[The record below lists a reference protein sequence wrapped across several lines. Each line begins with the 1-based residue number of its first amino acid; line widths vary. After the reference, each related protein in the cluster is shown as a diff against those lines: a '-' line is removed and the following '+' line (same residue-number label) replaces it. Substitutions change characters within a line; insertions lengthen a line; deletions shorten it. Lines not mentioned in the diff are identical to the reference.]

1 MPPVWKPI
9 KKIIKKPIK
18 WIGDR
23 IEDVGDWVVDE
34 IIDPIVNIVE
44 GTIDAMLDD
53 PIKTIATIALVVSGQ
68 AWALPLLEGADV
80 AMNGGDIGDILEAT
94 AKAYVA
100 QQVGAAVGSYAGSAA
115 QGAAQASTSAATAK
129 IVGQVVARGT
139 ANAVGAIVY
148 GQDPAEAFLKGGIQA
163 GVAAGLGKLAENT
176 DFKNLPQAAKN
187 VIETS
192 LTAALTGE
200 DITPAMIASAV
211 TKAYVTTE
219 AVGKYF
225 DPSLN
230 DDWDEEQMSSM
241 SDGQIA
247 AITNGILNTANAAFT
262 GGDVPKAILDS
273 VMKYGS
279 QELNKIMDKTIK
291 NTIDKVSGNYK
302 TTEDKAQEI
311 DDALDDY
318 EAAAAN
324 YNVTADEMKPRFD
337 ERARLKGN
345 VDELKVK
352 LQNQDPGSNVDT
364 ANRDKYQAIL
374 NEYNASVKTYNSYAT
389 QLDNDYT
396 NKYKPLLDK
405 YKTEADTAYNNIEP
419 LKKDY
424 MKLKES
430 LISSADQLDD
440 ALKPMQAATDKAF
453 VTAMVGEDFNVEE
466 YAKLNGLDDGGE
478 TGEEIDP
485 YYHWLTTGKDEKLP
499 TNKTQYDA
507 QVKEQ
512 KQSLLQKSI
521 DALGLSPFAVGK
533 ETLQKLQ
540 TQIDNNYGSDL
551 DGLKNAAPE
560 TLAPD
565 VAKYYMDEKL
575 KNFNPV
581 TATETYAKQK
591 FSEKI
596 PTFDSIT
603 FDQLKDIVG
612 DPELKYISKTSQDT
626 IFNTL
631 NVPDMDI
638 VSGNAA
644 IDIDKE
650 GNISWSK
657 IDPTGGLGT
666 YWDSVSNK
674 MTSAKW
680 DAEAKKYFKVDAK
693 TNEVI
698 DELDDYGENLSLV
711 QPIVFSD
718 LKKRDPT
725 LYVETASKL
734 SNEAGVAL
742 DAKEG
747 APISATAKTLFQSI
761 FGGLDPLN
769 VILTD
774 KEKELAAGAVIE
786 GTGTFVDM
794 VNKIGMLTDTV
805 FQYAVGG
812 ANAAEIKQAMDDQG
826 VTFNVYEL
834 DKNAAKLAK
843 NIIMF
848 GTDLKPEELKKE
860 TKEFTD
866 ILADANIDKVEYF
879 FDGRKNPNYG
889 KTQEDLSVWD
899 KAYNTTS
906 VFFKNVNKSSL
917 IDFVANEL
925 GESVGTLGFGNIIK
939 YGASASI
946 KNQFKELGK
955 EVVDEFAKKFSDD
968 ATKQFLTSAETIEAF
983 AYAGQGAY
991 EQSYQEAIKQGFDPF
1006 KSHEIA
1012 SNHGGKLGMAGI
1024 LLQTATTKIFDAN
1037 KVQKMMLGVNTKL
1050 SAKATND
1057 LHEVFSSMAAEG
1069 TSEFFAE
1076 GGEGGYGA
1084 WLINK
1089 DINPEYDITSNATQ
1103 SAWIGA
1109 LTGTG
1114 FAGVTSAGVQAND
1127 FLTNVLANGNAK
1139 INNLFKNY
1147 DGTDES
1153 LNSVK
1158 TELFNLGIEDNSIKT
1173 NLLNVMRPSDFTTKH
1188 DILEATKNVSNVYTF
1203 QDNEIKQLENK
1214 YEGETSEEDFTF
1226 SFDTYVDEGTV
1237 DDKEVL
1243 ALAASEG
1250 ITLTPEQVAQL
1261 IGQKNE
1267 QTFLQEQQK
1276 IFDPQAVT
1284 KEEATKFLADQGYNP
1299 TEEEVLSFV
1308 AEVEE
1313 SKQQAAIQKY
1323 SEDRLT
1329 TKDEAIAYLESL
1341 GLDTAQLPN
1350 EFIDQFVKQGLQTE
1364 TEQQIKEAA
1373 DPYYVDEQEV
1383 LDAYKAAGLPDVR
1396 PEDVQKL
1403 IGQYSESDLG
1413 KKLTKALGG
1422 AQYNVLKY
1430 NIGAPSTDDVPATG
1444 IFAELE
1450 KLQAEGASQSEAIAA
1465 LSEKLN
1471 ISVEDLKFQIQTVEA
1486 GLQEQIYEVGDQVAG
1501 VSDQL
1506 TQTEAKLTK
1515 QLQELVSAG
1524 ATQDEAIQALSD
1536 KLGISVEDL
1545 NSQITGVE
1553 TKLNQKITD
1562 VETGLTEQITDV
1574 ETGLTE
1580 QITDVETGLT
1590 EQITDVET
1598 GLTSEITAI
1607 ADIIGKP
1614 VGEVTDVDIDFITD
1628 LIAQQTAL
1636 ADPSTF
1642 EFTTDMLQYDV
1653 TGDGIV
1659 DIADQTM
1666 LQNAMQGQDVQF
1678 AQDSKFG
1685 PTGVFD
1691 TIADTKTD
1699 LTQQIKDS
1707 QQEITTMYQTDQA
1720 MQAQKA
1726 AEEKQKAAL
1735 AKQRMGNLE
1744 QLYAAAQPQTV
1755 SAKQVELANI
1765 GPQYDFESIFRD
1777 TGQQSFYKTPYRK
1790 GGQVNEIN
1798 DTLLKLIGGN

>member
-9 KKIIKKPIK
+9 KEIIRKPIK
-18 WIGDR
+18 WIGDT
-23 IEDVGDWVVDE
+23 IEDIGDWVVDE
-34 IIDPIVNIVE
+34 IIDPIVSTVE
-44 GTIDAMLDD
+44 STIDAMLDD
-53 PIKTIATIALVVSGQ
+53 PIKTIATIALLASPY
-68 AWALPLLEGADV
+68 AWALPLLEGAYV
-80 AMNGGDIGDILEAT
+80 AKEGGDIGDILEAT

-100 QQVGAAVGSYAGSAA
+100 QQVGASVGDYAGSAA

-129 IVGQVVARGT
+129 IVGQVVAKGT
-139 ANAVGAIVY
+139 SNAVGAIVY

-163 GVAAGLGKLAENT
+163 GVAAGLGKLSENT

-225 DPSLN
+225 DPSFS

-262 GGDVPKAILDS
+262 GGDIPKAILDS

-279 QELNKIMDKTIK
+279 QELNKVMDKTIK
-291 NTIDKVSGNYK
+291 NTIDKVSGNYE
-302 TTEDKAQEI
+302 TTEKKAQEV

-405 YKTEADTAYNNIEP
+405 YKTEADTAYASIEP

-424 MKLKES
+424 IKLKDL

-453 VTAMVGEDFNVEE
+453 VTAMTGEDFNAEE
-466 YAKLNGLDDGGE
+466 YAKVNGLDDGGE

-485 YYHWLTTGKDEKLP
+485 YYHWLTTGKDENLP
-499 TNKTQYDA
+499 TNQAQYD
-507 QVKEQ
+507 
-512 KQSLLQKSI
+512 KQLKTEKYNLFQNAMSKT
-521 DALGLSPFAVGK
+521 GLDITKLNKYTRKRIQDEFNENYK
-533 ETLQKLQ
+533 TLQ
-540 TQIDNNYGSDL
+540 DV
-551 DGLKNAAPE
+551 KNANIE
-560 TLAPD
+560 D
-565 VAKYYMDEKL
+565 V
-575 KNFNPV
+575 
-581 TATETYAKQK
+581 T
-591 FSEKI
+591 
-596 PTFDSIT
+596 
-603 FDQLKDIVG
+603 KDIGERYINEQTFIDDLLVSKEEVSDASIANGSAIVISDGG
-612 DPELKYISKTSQDT
+612 DISFTTPDKTADTDYRWDPRFNKKVKTVVTKSKSGLEGKYDT
-626 IFNTL
+626 VIE
-631 NVPDMDI
+631 DE
-638 VSGNAA
+638 
-644 IDIDKE
+644 E
-650 GNISWSK
+650 GNIVQSK
-657 IDPTGGLGT
+657 EYLPPFEGNNVYGLLKKNPAAGINIIGELDPN
-666 YWDSVSNK
+666 S
-674 MTSAKW
+674 TSA
-680 DAEAKKYFKVDAK
+680 
-693 TNEVI
+693 
-698 DELDDYGENLSLV
+698 S
-711 QPIVFSD
+711 
-718 LKKRDPT
+718 
-725 LYVETASKL
+725 
-734 SNEAGVAL
+734 
-742 DAKEG
+742 
-747 APISATAKTLFQSI
+747 ISAMLGNDAY
-761 FGGLDPLN
+761 
-769 VILTD
+769 
-774 KEKELAAGAVIE
+774 
-786 GTGTFVDM
+786 TF
-794 VNKIGMLTDTV
+794 
-805 FQYAVGG
+805 
-812 ANAAEIKQAMDDQG
+812 IKQAYKYAKTSDSNFLKNSAG
-826 VTFNVYEL
+826 VVLSAGGELLSSYNSMLRYVNINPKGTAVSEFSKKLLKLSGDITTEDHKKEAQDIQRKIAEANKDIDPNAPWYEKSWNVAKAIYGAASDAPGTFAAEYVAKEL
-834 DKNAAKLAK
+834 IQEIPTLLVGGVVAKGAKYTFQAGSWLATKLGLTAAVGLDLAETMGGTSEEAYNEAYAAAKK
-843 NIIMF
+843 SGMS
-848 GTDLKPEELKKE
+848 DE
-860 TKEFTD
+860 D
-866 ILADANIDKVEYF
+866 ADAFAEPIAK
-879 FDGRKNPNYG
+879 
-889 KTQEDLSVWD
+889 
-899 KAYNTTS
+899 
-906 VFFKNVNKSSL
+906 
-917 IDFVANEL
+917 
-925 GESVGTLGFGNIIK
+925 ESGIV
-939 YGASASI
+939 
-946 KNQFKELGK
+946 
-955 EVVDEFAKKFSDD
+955 
-968 ATKQFLTSAETIEAF
+968 
-983 AYAGQGAY
+983 
-991 EQSYQEAIKQGFDPF
+991 
-1006 KSHEIA
+1006 
-1012 SNHGGKLGMAGI
+1012 AGI
-1024 LLQTATTKIFDAN
+1024 ANIATMGLGGN
-1037 KVQKMMLGVNTKL
+1037 KVQKAIFGGKKKSGNFSEAFEVIKTGAGEGLQEFTEEGLSKAYSETQIVKIDPDRDVIGNITANALLGLLAGSSTGVTMQGVITTGDYVSSALATFNPKVNKIITE
-1050 SAKATND
+1050 AGNT
-1057 LHEVFSSMAAEG
+1057 AEG
-1069 TSEFFAE
+1069 ADIAKQQLTS
-1076 GGEGGYGA
+1076 
-1084 WLINK
+1084 
-1089 DINPEYDITSNATQ
+1089 
-1103 SAWIGA
+1103 
-1109 LTGTG
+1109 
-1114 FAGVTSAGVQAND
+1114 
-1127 FLTNVLANGNAK
+1127 
-1139 INNLFKNY
+1139 
-1147 DGTDES
+1147 
-1153 LNSVK
+1153 
-1158 TELFNLGIEDNSIKT
+1158 LGITDKITQT
-1173 NLLNVMRPSDFTTKH
+1173 NLLNKIFGEGFTSTEDVNNAFQKVKDVYKPTANEMSNFVGESSDADF
-1188 DILEATKNVSNVYTF
+1188 ATVLH
-1203 QDNEIKQLENK
+1203 E
-1214 YEGETSEEDFTF
+1214 
-1226 SFDTYVDEGTV
+1226 YVDKGTV
-1237 DDKEVL
+1237 DKQEVL
-1243 ALAASEG
+1243 QLAASEG

-1350 EFIDQFVKQGLQTE
+1350 EFIDSFVKQGLQTE

-1486 GLQEQIYEVGDQVAG
+1486 GLQEQIYEVGDQVAE

-1790 GGQVNEIN
+1790 GGQVDNIN
-1798 DTLLKLIGGN
+1798 DRLLKLIGDS